1 MNNSLFKNK
10 TILVTGGS
18 GSFGRYFI
26 KKIIKLKKFKKIIIF
41 SRDELKQFEFSNE
54 LGNVKNLRF
63 LIGDVRDKDRLK
75 FATKNVDYIVHAAA
89 LKQVPAAEYNPFEC
103 IQTNVLGA
111 QNIIEAAVENKV
123 KRIIALSTDK
133 AALPINLYGASK
145 LASDKLFTAANNIV
159 GNEDIRF
166 SVIRY
171 GNVLNS
177 RGSLVPFLKDL
188 KIKNVKKFPLT
199 HDKMT
204 RFWITL
210 DHATDLTLK
219 SFYFMKGGEIII
231 PKIPSI
237 KITDLMQAISPGVK
251 YNMIGLRPGE
261 KIHELMC
268 PADSSY
274 HTIEFKKFFVIAPT
288 TTDNKNLNK
297 FINYSGE
304 FGKKVAQG
312 FEYRSDTNKHFLG
325 KDEIKNLLK
334 K

>member
-1 MNNSLFKNK
+1 MNYSIFKNK
-10 TILVTGGS
+10 TILITGGS
-18 GSFGRYFI
+18 GSFGRSFV

-54 LGNVKNLRF
+54 LGNVENLRY

-103 IQTNVLGA
+103 IQTNILGA
-111 QNIIEAAVENKV
+111 QNIIEAAIGNKV

-171 GNVLNS
+171 GNVLSS

-188 KIKNVKKFPLT
+188 KNKDVKKFPLT
-199 HDKMT
+199 HEKMT

-210 DHATDLTLK
+210 DQATDLTLK
-219 SFYFMKGGEIII
+219 FFNFMKGGEMII

-274 HTIEFKKFFVIAPT
+274 HTIEFKSFFIIAPT
-288 TTDNKNLNK
+288 TTNSIDLKK
-297 FINYSGE
+297 FSKYFGE
-304 FGKKVAQG
+304 VGKKVKPG
-312 FEYRSDTNKHFLG
+312 FEYRSDTNKYFLN
-325 KDEIKNLLK
+325 KIAIKKFLK
-334 K
+334 N